1 MRYSKL
7 ENELQLIMLLAD
19 SVGYTAIELSK
30 LMNISRRQIYYLLDF
45 IKSAGFILF
54 KKDNK
59 FHIDRRSLFFTKLS
73 QTLQFTDDELHTI
86 YNILLMADNSSD
98 MVSQLRAKLDRTYN
112 FSESVNST
120 TWKNHINKVKI
131 ITNAIKN
138 KKMLR
143 FVDYSSPHSHSV
155 TNRVVEPFLLM
166 NNNQDV
172 RCHEI

>member
-73 QTLQFTDDELHTI
+73 QHYSLPTTSYTPYII
-86 YNILLMADNSSD
+86 YCLW
-98 MVSQLRAKLDRTYN
+98 Q
-112 FSESVNST
+112 
-120 TWKNHINKVKI
+120 I
-131 ITNAIKN
+131 IVAIW
-138 KKMLR
+138 
-143 FVDYSSPHSHSV
+143 
-155 TNRVVEPFLLM
+155 
-166 NNNQDV
+166 
-172 RCHEI
+172 

>member
-73 QTLQFTDDELHTI
+73 QTLQFTDDELH
-86 YNILLMADNSSD
+86 
-98 MVSQLRAKLDRTYN
+98 
-112 FSESVNST
+112 
-120 TWKNHINKVKI
+120 HI
-131 ITNAIKN
+131 
-138 KKMLR
+138 
-143 FVDYSSPHSHSV
+143 
-155 TNRVVEPFLLM
+155 
-166 NNNQDV
+166 
-172 RCHEI
+172 